1 MSTFRIF
8 GFSLLMTVVALVT
21 GYLHGGPTAL
31 FLLAVLALLEVS
43 LSFDNAIINAA
54 ILQRMSPF
62 WQRMFLTIG
71 ILIAV
76 FGMRLVFPLAIIW
89 TTAGLDPVRAME
101 LALRP
106 PAHGALEFADGSPS
120 YEKLITAAH
129 PQIAAFGGMFLLML
143 FLDFVV
149 HDRDIKWLK
158 WIEVPFARIGRLGQV
173 PVIVASVG
181 LVLAGALLTHS
192 SDQRGTVLIAGLLG
206 MVTYLVVNGIS
217 RAFRP
222 AGLGEATPGVQA
234 RQAAGKAG
242 CALFPVSGGARR
254 RLLFRRRHR
263 GLCDHYGPDHHRA
276 RPWCGGCDVCPV
288 DHDLSGAT
296 GHTGP
301 VRVPGTRRT
310 LGDWRARHNLAVVH
324 RPPIRRPRV
333 GHRFGGG
340 GFYRGGVHRECAA
353 QSPNSQVPHEVRI
366 MTGGGC
372 QGAGRA
378 P

>member
-143 FLDFVV
+143 FLDF
-149 HDRDIKWLK
+149 
-158 WIEVPFARIGRLGQV
+158 
-173 PVIVASVG
+173 
-181 LVLAGALLTHS
+181 
-192 SDQRGTVLIAGLLG
+192 
-206 MVTYLVVNGIS
+206 
-217 RAFRP
+217 
-222 AGLGEATPGVQA
+222 
-234 RQAAGKAG
+234 
-242 CALFPVSGGARR
+242 RR
-254 RLLFRRRHR
+254 
-263 GLCDHYGPDHHRA
+263 
-276 RPWCGGCDVCPV
+276 
-288 DHDLSGAT
+288 S
-296 GHTGP
+296 
-301 VRVPGTRRT
+301 
-310 LGDWRARHNLAVVH
+310 
-324 RPPIRRPRV
+324 RPR
-333 GHRFGGG
+333 
-340 GFYRGGVHRECAA
+340 YQMA
-353 QSPNSQVPHEVRI
+353 EVD
-366 MTGGGC
+366 
-372 QGAGRA
+372 
-378 P
+378 

>member
-242 CALFPVSGGARR
+242 CALFLYLEVLDPPSLSTASP
-254 RLLFRRRHR
+254 
-263 GLCDHYGPDHHRA
+263 GPLRSLRTRSSSRSA
-276 RPWCGGCDVCPV
+276 LVWWVRC
-288 DHDLSGAT
+288 LSGRSRSIWCDRTHWT
-296 GHTGP
+296 GTCTWNTAHTG
-301 VRVPGTRRT
+301 R
-310 LGDWRARHNLAVVH
+310 LAR
-324 RPPIRRPRV
+324 
-333 GHRFGGG
+333 
-340 GFYRGGVHRECAA
+340 
-353 QSPNSQVPHEVRI
+353 SP
-366 MTGGGC
+366 
-372 QGAGRA
+372 
-378 P
+378 

>member
-192 SDQRGTVLIAGLLG
+192 SDQRGTVLIAGLFGHGDLSCRQRDQPG
-206 MVTYLVVNGIS
+206 V
-217 RAFRP
+217 P
-222 AGLGEATPGVQA
+222 AGGV
-234 RQAAGKAG
+234 G
-242 CALFPVSGGARR
+242 
-254 RLLFRRRHR
+254 
-263 GLCDHYGPDHHRA
+263 
-276 RPWCGGCDVCPV
+276 
-288 DHDLSGAT
+288 
-296 GHTGP
+296 
-301 VRVPGTRRT
+301 
-310 LGDWRARHNLAVVH
+310 
-324 RPPIRRPRV
+324 
-333 GHRFGGG
+333 
-340 GFYRGGVHRECAA
+340 
-353 QSPNSQVPHEVRI
+353 
-366 MTGGGC
+366 
-372 QGAGRA
+372 
-378 P
+378 

>member
-222 AGLGEATPGVQA
+222 AGLGKPRRACRRGRRPERLVARCSCIWRCSTPPSLSTASPGPL
-234 RQAAGKAG
+234 RSLRTRSSSRS
-242 CALFPVSGGARR
+242 ALVWWVR
-254 RLLFRRRHR
+254 
-263 GLCDHYGPDHHRA
+263 C
-276 RPWCGGCDVCPV
+276 
-288 DHDLSGAT
+288 LSGRSRSIWCDRTHWT
-296 GHTGP
+296 GTCTWNTAHTG
-301 VRVPGTRRT
+301 R
-310 LGDWRARHNLAVVH
+310 LAR
-324 RPPIRRPRV
+324 
-333 GHRFGGG
+333 
-340 GFYRGGVHRECAA
+340 
-353 QSPNSQVPHEVRI
+353 SP
-366 MTGGGC
+366 
-372 QGAGRA
+372 
-378 P
+378 

>member
-89 TTAGLDPVRAME
+89 TTAGLDPVRAMK

-242 CALFPVSGGARR
+242 CALF
-254 RLLFRRRHR
+254 
-263 GLCDHYGPDHHRA
+263 LCIWRCSTPPSLSTASPGPLRSLRTRSSSRSA
-276 RPWCGGCDVCPV
+276 LVWWVRC
-288 DHDLSGAT
+288 LSGRSRSIWCDRTHWT
-296 GHTGP
+296 GTCTWNTAHTG
-301 VRVPGTRRT
+301 R
-310 LGDWRARHNLAVVH
+310 LAR
-324 RPPIRRPRV
+324 
-333 GHRFGGG
+333 
-340 GFYRGGVHRECAA
+340 
-353 QSPNSQVPHEVRI
+353 SP
-366 MTGGGC
+366 
-372 QGAGRA
+372 
-378 P
+378 